1 MRGPSPLICISMAI
15 QPCLSAAT
23 QPAAQQPIR
32 QDVVGERGGTHPLTL
47 RPWAAK
53 SISLQG
59 VLMASAPLPLGPAP
73 IQFGTDGW
81 RGVLGVDI
89 TVERLLPVATAAA
102 QELAHRAPEGLDS
115 RTVVIGYDRRFLAPE
130 LAEAI
135 AAAVRGC
142 ELEPLLTDTAVP
154 TPACSWAVVER
165 QALGA
170 LVITASHNPPEWL
183 GLKIKGPFGGS
194 VEGDFTAAVERRLA
208 AGGITTPI
216 QTEVARFPGRDEH
229 LNGLRRKLD
238 LAPIMAGLKAMKLK
252 VIVDPM
258 HGSAA
263 GCVSDLFGPASAG
276 WIEEIRSERNP
287 LFGGNPPE
295 PLAPYLQELI
305 AAVRASTAAG
315 TPAVGLVFDGDGD
328 RIAAI
333 DETGRFCS
341 TQLLMPLLIDHL
353 ARARA
358 LPGSIVKTVSGSDL
372 MRLVAEAQGRDVLEL
387 AVGFKYIAAEM
398 LAGDVLIGGEESG
411 GVGFGMHLP
420 ERDALYAAV
429 LVLEALVE
437 GGQPLGARLTAL
449 QNQHGGA
456 SHYDRLD
463 LRLANM
469 EARERLEQILAKATP
484 KTVAGENVREVIR
497 TDGIKLRM
505 GPSHWLML
513 RFSGTEPL
521 LRLYCEAPDVDRV
534 HAVLAWAQHFAEAA

>member
-1 MRGPSPLICISMAI
+1 MS
-15 QPCLSAAT
+15 
-23 QPAAQQPIR
+23 
-32 QDVVGERGGTHPLTL
+32 
-47 RPWAAK
+47 
-53 SISLQG
+53 
-59 VLMASAPLPLGPAP
+59 SAPLPLGPAP

-89 TVERLLPVATAAA
+89 TVDRLLPVAAAAA
-102 QELAHRAPEGLDS
+102 QELAFRAPDGLNS

-135 AAAVRGC
+135 AAAVHGC
-142 ELEPLLTDTAVP
+142 DLEPLLTETAVP

-216 QTEVARFPGRDEH
+216 QANTQRFDGRAEH
-229 LNGLRRKLD
+229 LEGLRRKLD
-238 LAPIMAGLKAMKLK
+238 LRALVQGLKQTNLR

-263 GCVSDLFGPASAG
+263 GCVPELLGADGADVVK
-276 WIEEIRSERNP
+276 EIRSERDP
-287 LFGGNPPE
+287 LFGGHPPE

-305 AAVRASTAAG
+305 AEVQASTAAG

-328 RIAAI
+328 RIAAV

-358 LPGSIVKTVSGSDL
+358 LPGSVVKTVSGSDL
-372 MRLVAEAQGRDVLEL
+372 MRLVAEGQGRQVLEL

-398 LAGDVLIGGEESG
+398 LAGGVLIGGEESG

-420 ERDALYAAV
+420 ERDALFAAM

-437 GGQPLGARLTAL
+437 GGEPLGARLDTL
-449 QNQHGGA
+449 QSKHGGT

-463 LRLANM
+463 LRLASM
-469 EARERLEQILAKATP
+469 EARRRLETLLAETP
-484 KTVAGENVREVIR
+484 PREVAGVAVNEVIT
-497 TDGIKLRM
+497 TDGVKLRL

-521 LRLYCEAPDVDRV
+521 LRLYCEAPDADRV
-534 HAVLAWAQHFAEAA
+534 ATVLAWARSIAEAA

>member
-1 MRGPSPLICISMAI
+1 
-15 QPCLSAAT
+15 
-23 QPAAQQPIR
+23 
-32 QDVVGERGGTHPLTL
+32 
-47 RPWAAK
+47 
-53 SISLQG
+53 
-59 VLMASAPLPLGPAP
+59 MASAPLPLGPAP

-194 VEGDFTAAVERRLA
+194 VEGDFTAAVERRLD
-208 AGGITTPI
+208 AGGITMPI
-216 QTEVARFPGRDEH
+216 QAEVARFPGRDEH

-263 GCVSDLFGPASAG
+263 GCISDLFGPAGAG
-276 WIEEIRSERNP
+276 WIEEIRSERDP
-287 LFGGNPPE
+287 LFGGHPPE
-295 PLAPYLQELI
+295 PLAPYLQQLI

-449 QNQHGGA
+449 QDQHGGA

-469 EARERLEQILAKATP
+469 EARQRLEQILAKATP
-484 KTVAGENVREVIR
+484 KAVAGEAVHEVIR

-521 LRLYCEAPDVDRV
+521 LRLYCEGPDPDRV
-534 HAVLAWAQHFAEAA
+534 QAVLAWAQHFAEAA

>member
-1 MRGPSPLICISMAI
+1 
-15 QPCLSAAT
+15 
-23 QPAAQQPIR
+23 
-32 QDVVGERGGTHPLTL
+32 
-47 RPWAAK
+47 
-53 SISLQG
+53 
-59 VLMASAPLPLGPAP
+59 MASAPLPLGPAP

-194 VEGDFTAAVERRLA
+194 VEGDFTAAVERRLD
-208 AGGITTPI
+208 AGGITIPI
-216 QTEVARFPGRDEH
+216 QAEVARFPGREEH

-263 GCVSDLFGPASAG
+263 GCVSDLFGPAGAG
-276 WIEEIRSERNP
+276 WIEEIRSERDP
-287 LFGGNPPE
+287 LFGGHPPE
-295 PLAPYLQELI
+295 PLAPYLQQLI
-305 AAVRASTAAG
+305 AAVRTSTAAG

-449 QNQHGGA
+449 QDQHGGA

-469 EARERLEQILAKATP
+469 EARQRLEQILAKATP
-484 KTVAGENVREVIR
+484 KAVAGEAVQEVIR

-521 LRLYCEAPDVDRV
+521 LRLYCEAPDADRV

>member
-1 MRGPSPLICISMAI
+1 MS
-15 QPCLSAAT
+15 
-23 QPAAQQPIR
+23 
-32 QDVVGERGGTHPLTL
+32 
-47 RPWAAK
+47 
-53 SISLQG
+53 
-59 VLMASAPLPLGPAP
+59 SAPLPLRAAP
-73 IQFGTDGW
+73 IKFGTDGW

-89 TVERLLPVATAAA
+89 TVERLLPVAAAAA
-102 QELAHRAPEGLDS
+102 QELAHRAPADLDS

-135 AAAVRGC
+135 AAAVHGC
-142 ELEPLLTDTAVP
+142 ELEPLLTSSAVP

-165 QALGA
+165 KALGA

-208 AGGITTPI
+208 AGGITAPI
-216 QTEVARFPGRDEH
+216 QKPVPRFDGRGEH
-229 LNGLRRKLD
+229 LAGLRSKMQLD
-238 LAPIMAGLKAMKLK
+238 RLVAGLRAMNLKLF
-252 VIVDPM
+252 VDPM

-263 GCVSDLFGPASAG
+263 GCVSELLGPDAAD
-276 WIEEIRSERNP
+276 WVEEIRSERNP

-295 PLAPYLQELI
+295 PLAPYLSELI
-305 AAVRASTAAG
+305 AAVQASTAAG
-315 TPAVGLVFDGDGD
+315 IPAVGLVFDGDGD
-328 RIAAI
+328 RIAAV

-353 ARARA
+353 ARARQ
-358 LPGSIVKTVSGSDL
+358 LPGSVVKTVSGSDL
-372 MRLVAEAQGRDVLEL
+372 MRLVAEGQGREVLEL
-387 AVGFKYIAAEM
+387 AVGFKYIASEM

-420 ERDALYAAV
+420 ERDALFAAM
-429 LVLEALVE
+429 LILEALVE
-437 GGQPLGARLTAL
+437 GGLPLGARINAL
-449 QNQHGGA
+449 QQRHGGS

-463 LRLANM
+463 LRLPDM
-469 EARERLEQILAKATP
+469 DARRRLESLLAATTP
-484 KTVAGENVREVIR
+484 KEIAGVPVQDVIT

-521 LRLYCEAPDVDRV
+521 LRLYCEAPDAERV
-534 HAVLAWAQHFAEAA
+534 HAVLSWAQRFAEAA

>member
-1 MRGPSPLICISMAI
+1 
-15 QPCLSAAT
+15 
-23 QPAAQQPIR
+23 
-32 QDVVGERGGTHPLTL
+32 
-47 RPWAAK
+47 
-53 SISLQG
+53 
-59 VLMASAPLPLGPAP
+59 MASAPLPLGPAP

-194 VEGDFTAAVERRLA
+194 VEGDFTAAVERRLD
-208 AGGITTPI
+208 AGGITIPI
-216 QTEVARFPGRDEH
+216 QAEVARFPGRDEH

-263 GCVSDLFGPASAG
+263 GCISDLFGPAGAG
-276 WIEEIRSERNP
+276 WIEEIRSERDP
-287 LFGGNPPE
+287 LFGGHPPE
-295 PLAPYLQELI
+295 PLAPYLQQLI
-305 AAVRASTAAG
+305 AAVRTSTAAG
-315 TPAVGLVFDGDGD
+315 TPAVGIVFDGDGD

-398 LAGDVLIGGEESG
+398 LTGDVLIGGEESG

-449 QNQHGGA
+449 QDQHGGA

-469 EARERLEQILAKATP
+469 EARQRLEQILAKATP
-484 KTVAGENVREVIR
+484 KAVAGEAVQEVIR

-521 LRLYCEAPDVDRV
+521 LRLYCEGPDPDRV

>member
-1 MRGPSPLICISMAI
+1 
-15 QPCLSAAT
+15 
-23 QPAAQQPIR
+23 
-32 QDVVGERGGTHPLTL
+32 
-47 RPWAAK
+47 
-53 SISLQG
+53 
-59 VLMASAPLPLGPAP
+59 
-73 IQFGTDGW
+73 
-81 RGVLGVDI
+81 
-89 TVERLLPVATAAA
+89 
-102 QELAHRAPEGLDS
+102 
-115 RTVVIGYDRRFLAPE
+115 
-130 LAEAI
+130 
-135 AAAVRGC
+135 
-142 ELEPLLTDTAVP
+142 
-154 TPACSWAVVER
+154 
-165 QALGA
+165 
-170 LVITASHNPPEWL
+170 
-183 GLKIKGPFGGS
+183 
-194 VEGDFTAAVERRLA
+194 
-208 AGGITTPI
+208 
-216 QTEVARFPGRDEH
+216 
-229 LNGLRRKLD
+229 
-238 LAPIMAGLKAMKLK
+238 MKLK

-263 GCVSDLFGPASAG
+263 GCISDLFGPAGAG
-276 WIEEIRSERNP
+276 WIEEIRSERDP
-287 LFGGNPPE
+287 LFGGHPPE

-372 MRLVAEAQGRDVLEL
+372 MRLVAEAQGREVLEL

-398 LAGDVLIGGEESG
+398 LTGEVLIGGEESG

-437 GGQPLGARLTAL
+437 GGQPLGERLTAL
-449 QNQHGGA
+449 QDQHGGA

-469 EARERLEQILAKATP
+469 EARQRLEQTLAKATP
-484 KTVAGENVREVIR
+484 KTVAGQAVHEVIR

-521 LRLYCEAPDVDRV
+521 LRLYCEGPDPDRV